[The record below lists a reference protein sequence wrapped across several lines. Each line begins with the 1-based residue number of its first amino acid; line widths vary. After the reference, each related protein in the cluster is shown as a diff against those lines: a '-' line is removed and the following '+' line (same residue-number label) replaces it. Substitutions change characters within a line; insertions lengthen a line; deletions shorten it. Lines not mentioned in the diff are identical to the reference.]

1 MKIATNF
8 SDLDLKKEYTYSD
21 YLHWQFSDRVELLK
35 GFIKKMSLV
44 SNRFHQVVLRN
55 ITGYYWRFFSQGFP
69 LHPSL
74 QERTSE
80 AIKAKNLK
88 FLTRCFLKNLSLLL

>member
-1 MKIATNF
+1 MKIVTNF
-8 SDLDLKKEYTYSD
+8 SDLDLTKEYTYSD
-21 YLHWQFSDRVELLK
+21 YLHWQFSDLVELLK
-35 GFIKKMSLV
+35 GFITKMSLA
-44 SNRFHQVVLRN
+44 SNSFHQFVSRN
-55 ITGYYWRFFSQGFP
+55 ITGYYWRFFSQGFQ

-74 QERTSE
+74 QERTGE